1 MSAWRWLKGQAVC
14 LAVMPYLLGGNVYS
28 LGVQKYGCA
37 ELYLMAKA
45 IGANAVHG
53 GFAGCVSKFRSGF
66 SCLSDAHGYR
76 DPLQRSLCI
85 TALKLFLYP
94 APHSCHVL
102 PPGVRQLFSEKL

>member
-45 IGANAVHG
+45 IGANASMEGLLAVFPNSEAA
-53 GFAGCVSKFRSGF
+53 FAASLMPMVTEI
-66 SCLSDAHGYR
+66 LSR
-76 DPLQRSLCI
+76 DLS
-85 TALKLFLYP
+85 
-94 APHSCHVL
+94 VL
-102 PPGVRQLFSEKL
+102 LP